1 MAGVITGLALVA
13 AFGAV
18 TAVCAILAARL
29 YRGGSS
35 GEPPP
40 PGGS

>member
-13 AFGAV
+13 AVGAV
-18 TAVCAILAARL
+18 TAAGAILAARL
-29 YRGGSS
+29 YRAGSR